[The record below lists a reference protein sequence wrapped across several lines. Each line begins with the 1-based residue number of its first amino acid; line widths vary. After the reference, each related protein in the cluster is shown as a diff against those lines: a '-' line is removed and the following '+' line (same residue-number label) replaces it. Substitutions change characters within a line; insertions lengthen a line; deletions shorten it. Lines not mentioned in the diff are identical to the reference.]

1 MHEHQIFST
10 MSPRRWRIVKWT
22 TSVLLGFVVLGLG
35 IMAMTLAKPNKPELP
50 KNFTKC
56 TLSPE
61 QMAND
66 TTISWQASAMYAA
79 GCCHER
85 GPRLLT
91 PLSNPARVPLAQ
103 QIRAGFYMNW
113 DDRNLQSFYSMR
125 DNIEKL
131 NMVIPGWLTL
141 GKTDTVI
148 CEIDTMA
155 FQFLQKHPS
164 VTVLPM
170 ITNCVNQVWSSENVR
185 RIIQDSVI
193 KHKYIEN
200 IVSTL
205 KRYGF
210 QGINIDIENLDETL
224 TEDFHVFMKDLYGRL
239 HTEGFLVSQEI
250 IPFTKQFAVERV
262 NEYND
267 LLFVMAYNQHY
278 ETGVPGPIA
287 SQKWVERVMD
297 SVSAVVPN
305 DKFVLCIPT
314 FGLDWGKKGQL
325 SKELTYK
332 MAISVAKE
340 ADARIKY
347 NSTTYNL
354 EFEYSDDDK
363 VPHKVFFTDAA
374 TNFNAI
380 RAVDN
385 FGWRGVCMWRL
396 GAEDSRVWEFYK
408 KDLSLNALKRGSF
421 DAKTLSTTIP
431 ANDVTYVGYG
441 EVMDILTEPKP
452 GSIRFQY
459 DSIYHVISE
468 EYYLELPTSY
478 VVQRYGKSDNKK
490 LVLTFDDGPDE
501 KYTPQVLDILKKEH
515 VPGAFFLIGGLME
528 KNPDITKRIFK
539 EGHEIGNHT
548 FTHPDINKIWD
559 FQAQLELIRTRRS
572 IESLTGSSTLLFRPP
587 YNPYPEPRKREELQ
601 AFILAREHNY
611 LTVNESI
618 DPLDWKA
625 GMTADSIFN
634 RVVRKVD
641 SSYGH
646 IILLHDAG
654 GKREATIEALP
665 RIIQHFKKR
674 GFQFVSIADLMG
686 KKRAD
691 LMPVVEK
698 DQKAL
703 VQLNRGIMDFSN
715 WITTSLDWIFYL
727 AVYLA
732 IFRVSFIFY
741 FAMKQKWKDDKETL
755 PDFTPPL
762 SIIVPAYNEEMGA
775 TSTIASLLNQ
785 NYPNFEVVFVD
796 DGSKDKTFENVKAA
810 YGNHAQVQVLTKPNG
825 GKASA
830 LNFGLKKC
838 KSDFVVCI
846 DADTQLDPNAIREIA
861 KPFADPKVGAVAGN
875 VKVGNQINWL
885 TKWQSIEYITAQNFD
900 RMAFAYLNCITVVPG
915 AIGAFRRKAIG
926 AVGWYETDTLAEDCD
941 LTMRIIRKGYRVAQN
956 NNSIA
961 ITESPETLKQFL
973 KQRFR
978 WTFGVMQA
986 FWKSKHVL
994 FNKRY
999 GSLGWVALPNIL
1011 IFGMI
1016 LPIFAPIADLVLLL
1030 SVLSSAIKAIVDVSN
1045 SPIAP
1050 ISFYE
1055 QYHTLILYLAFMGID
1070 LLVSAVALRIQKEP
1084 LRQLWLLFPQRLVY
1098 RPLMYYVLFK
1108 SYIKALK
1115 GELMGWGVLKRT
1127 GSIGQV
1133 VVKQPMPTI
1142 TQEDI
1147 ELNKIPSVG

>member
-1 MHEHQIFST
+1 MNEHQIFST
-10 MSPRRWRIVKWT
+10 MSPLRWHIVKWVT
-22 TSVLLGFVVLGLG
+22 GILLSFIVVGLA
-35 IMAMTLAKPNKPELP
+35 IMFMTLAKPNKPELP
-50 KNFTKC
+50 KNFKKC
-56 TLSPE
+56 NISAE

-66 TTISWQASAMYAA
+66 TSISWQASAMHLNSCCQPAA
-79 GCCHER
+79 
-85 GPRLLT
+85 PRLLT
-91 PLSNPARVPLAQ
+91 PLSNPARVPISQ

-113 DDRNLQSFYSMR
+113 DDRNQQSFYSLR
-125 DNIEKL
+125 DNIDKL

-141 GKTDTVI
+141 GDADTVI
-148 CEIDTMA
+148 CNIDTTA

-164 VTVLPM
+164 VAVLPM
-170 ITNCVNQVWSSENVR
+170 LTNCVNQEWNSENVR
-185 RIIQDSVI
+185 RIIQDPSL
-193 KHKYIEN
+193 KYKFIEN

-210 QGINIDIENLDETL
+210 QGINIDIENLDETY
-224 TEDFHVFMKDLYGRL
+224 TEDFHAFMKDLYDRL
-239 HTEGFLVSQEI
+239 HIEGFLVTQEV

-262 NEYND
+262 SEYND

-287 SQKWVERVMD
+287 NQKWVERVMD

-305 DKFVLCIPT
+305 DKFVLCMPT
-314 FGLDWGKKGQL
+314 FGLDWGKKGEP
-325 SKELTYK
+325 SRELTYK

-340 ADARIKY
+340 AEARIKY
-347 NSTTYNL
+347 DNTTYNL
-354 EFEYSDDDK
+354 EYEYIDAEK

-374 TNFNAI
+374 TNFNI
-380 RAVDN
+380 LRAVDN
-385 FGWRGVCMWRL
+385 FGWRGACMWRL
-396 GAEDSRVWEFYK
+396 GAEDSRVWAFYN
-408 KDLSLNALKRGSF
+408 KDLSLNALKKGSF
-421 DAKTLSTTIP
+421 DAKKLSTTIP
-431 ANDVTYVGYG
+431 ADDVTYVGYG
-441 EVMDILTEPKP
+441 EVMDILTEPTE

-478 VVQRYGKSDNKK
+478 VVQRYGKSDDKK

-501 KYTPQVLDILKKEH
+501 EYTPQVLDILKKER
-515 VPGAFFLIGGLME
+515 VPAAFFLIGSLME
-528 KNPDITKRIFK
+528 KHPSITKRIFN

-548 FTHPDINKIWD
+548 FTHPDINKVWD
-559 FQAQLELIRTRRS
+559 IQAELELIRTRRS

-587 YNPYPEPRKREELQ
+587 YNPFPEPKKRDELN
-601 AFILAREHNY
+601 AFLLARKHNY

-618 DPLDWKA
+618 DPLDWKENV
-625 GMTADSIFN
+625 TADSIFN

-686 KKRAD
+686 RKRTD
-691 LMPVVEK
+691 LMPTVEQ

-703 VQLNRGIMDFSN
+703 VHLNRGIMDFTN
-715 WITTSLDWIFYL
+715 WISTTLQWIFYL

-732 IFRVSFIFY
+732 IFRVLFILY
-741 FAMKQKWKDDKETL
+741 FAVKQKMQEDNQVL
-755 PDFTPPL
+755 VDFTPPL
-762 SIIVPAYNEEMGA
+762 SIIVPAYNEEVGA
-775 TSTIASLLNQ
+775 ASTIASLLNQ
-785 NYPNFEVVFVD
+785 NYPNLEVIFVD
-796 DGSKDKTFENVKAA
+796 DGSKDKTFENVQAA
-810 YGNHAQVQVLTKPNG
+810 YGNHPQVQVLTKPNG

-830 LNFGLKKC
+830 LNYGLKKC

-846 DADTQLDPNAIREIA
+846 DADTHLDPNAIREIA
-861 KPFADPKVGAVAGN
+861 RPFADPKIGAVAGN
-875 VKVGNQINWL
+875 VKVGNQVNML

-941 LTMRIIRKGYRVAQN
+941 LTMRIIRKGYRVVQSNKA
-956 NNSIA
+956 IA
-961 ITESPETLKQFL
+961 ITESPESLKQFL

-986 FWKSKHVL
+986 FWKSKHAL
-994 FNKRY
+994 FNSRY

-1016 LPIFAPIADLVLLL
+1016 LPLLAPIADLVLIL
-1030 SVLSSAIKAIVDVSN
+1030 SIISSIIETFVAVSD

-1050 ISFYE
+1050 VSFYE
-1055 QYHTLILYLAFMGID
+1055 EYHSLILYLAFMGID
-1070 LLVSAVALRIQKEP
+1070 LAVSAVALRLQKEP
-1084 LRQLWLLFPQRLVY
+1084 LRQLWVLFPQRIVY

-1127 GSIGQV
+1127 GSMGQV
-1133 VVKQPMPTI
+1133 VVKKPILTI
-1142 TQEDI
+1142 TQQDI
-1147 ELNKIPSVG
+1147 ELNEIPSVG